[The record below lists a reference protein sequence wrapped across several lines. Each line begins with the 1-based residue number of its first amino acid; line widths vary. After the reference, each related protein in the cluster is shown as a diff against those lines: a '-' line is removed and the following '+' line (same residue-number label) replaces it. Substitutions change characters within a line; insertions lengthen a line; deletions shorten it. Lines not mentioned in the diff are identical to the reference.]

1 LWDSLFYVI
10 HLGFIESEDIEKISN
25 WSSDPV
31 AWSDQFE
38 QNK

>member
-1 LWDSLFYVI
+1 LEEAVKIGYIKSD
-10 HLGFIESEDIEKISN
+10 EIEKISN